1 MPIGDQ
7 DELVKLMEQL
17 IHEKSGGK
25 TSYGQQNQN
34 GPTTVRFSAAR
45 KSLVYPENGTTEE
58 RTPIA
63 TPSNSA
69 PKLITAKKSKRNPAE
84 DLLVEVNFILF
95 ICYMG

>member
-1 MPIGDQ
+1 MDIRD
-7 DELVKLMEQL
+7 
-17 IHEKSGGK
+17 I
-25 TSYGQQNQN
+25 
-34 GPTTVRFSAAR
+34 R
-45 KSLVYPENGTTEE
+45 TTEE

-69 PKLITAKKSKRNPAE
+69 PKLVTAKKSKRNPAE